1 MIRLYNMFLIIQH
14 KRKHRLEKTTW
25 ETRYPI
31 DQICE
36 EYPPFDPIYFIDKA
50 SAWKQLEE
58 WGIGKEMAEEQNVE
72 VVGVH

>member
-50 SAWKQLEE
+50 SAWIQLEE